1 MDVLTRTHS
10 DWEPSGVLGEKTRL
24 VHLEGGPPEA
34 DVSDLPEH
42 LPCFLEELRRWREGT
57 GATYSLVHAH
67 YWLSAWVGARL
78 AHEWG
83 VPLVVTAHTL
93 ARIKQQVV
101 GPRDDPPARPGTEE
115 EAASA
120 ADLVIASTPHE
131 KSALAELYGVPP
143 DRVEVVPPGVDLS
156 LFRPVERRE
165 ARRRLG
171 LRDEEKALVYVG
183 RIDAIKGIELLLH
196 TVAIMQDKYALKVF
210 IVGGGRQ
217 ERREMEGLKELGRDL
232 GLEEQVAF
240 TGRVEQEELPVYYS
254 GADVCVVPSHY
265 ESFGLAALEA
275 MACGTP
281 VVAARVGGLP
291 HVVCDGRTGYLAD
304 ERTPEAFAALLERL
318 LGDEGLRSRMGS
330 EAQRRAQSFGW
341 PRMVERIVS
350 LYDQV
355 RARRRKGLAE
365 VCGG

>member
-1 MDVLTRTHS
+1 M
-10 DWEPSGVLGEKTRL
+10 
-24 VHLEGGPPEA
+24 
-34 DVSDLPEH
+34 
-42 LPCFLEELRRWREGT
+42 
-57 GATYSLVHAH
+57 
-67 YWLSAWVGARL
+67 
-78 AHEWG
+78 
-83 VPLVVTAHTL
+83 
-93 ARIKQQVV
+93 
-101 GPRDDPPARPGTEE
+101 EE
-115 EAASA
+115 EVASA
-120 ADLVIASTPHE
+120 ADLIIASTPHE
-131 KSALAELYGVPP
+131 KRVLAELYGVPP
-143 DRVEVVPPGVDLS
+143 DRVEVVPAGVDLS
-156 LFRPVERRE
+156 LFRPVERQE

-171 LRDEEKALVYVG
+171 LRDEKALVYVG
-183 RIDAIKGIELLLH
+183 RIDTIKGIELLLH

-210 IVGGGRQ
+210 IVGEGEQGH
-217 ERREMEGLKELGRDL
+217 REMKGLKELARDL

-254 GADVCVVPSHY
+254 GADVCVVPSYY

-291 HVVCDGRTGYLAD
+291 YVVQDSRTGYLAD

-330 EAQRRAQSFGW
+330 EAQRRAQSFDW
-341 PRMVERIVS
+341 PRAVERIVS